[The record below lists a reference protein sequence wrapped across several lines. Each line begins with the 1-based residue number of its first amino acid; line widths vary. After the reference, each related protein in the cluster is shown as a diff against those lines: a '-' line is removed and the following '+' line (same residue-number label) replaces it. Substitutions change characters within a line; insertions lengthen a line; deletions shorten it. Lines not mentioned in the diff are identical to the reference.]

1 VVDPTMDAVEAFRK
15 QLDGAG
21 ITATSLSPAAARVW
35 ASADSMPSVTK
46 VNVVPFRLVTGLRA
60 WWVMTNTGWWKG
72 GRFPHQPSAFGSSSQ
87 RPSPPLNMRL
97 PITVAPMLPCC
108 SR

>member
-1 VVDPTMDAVEAFRK
+1 MVDPTMDAVEAFRK

-60 WWVMTNTGWWKG
+60 WWVMTNTGG
-72 GRFPHQPSAFGSSSQ
+72 GREGGFPTSRPRSDR
-87 RPSPPLNMRL
+87 RPSGHPR
-97 PITVAPMLPCC
+97 
-108 SR
+108 R